1 MGERS
6 SRAPHGKVQHV
17 QTLTSTGQAQLRV
30 CPAPPKN
37 EAATA
42 LRVSVQP
49 MWLSPKSG
57 GADLLHCAGRYVAPP
72 FARFIFTYT

>member
-1 MGERS
+1 MGERF
-6 SRAPHGKVQHV
+6 SRAPHGQVQHV
-17 QTLTSTGQAQLRV
+17 PTLTSTGQALLRV

-49 MWLSPKSG
+49 M
-57 GADLLHCAGRYVAPP
+57 CARAAWAARYVAAV
-72 FARFIFTYT
+72 F